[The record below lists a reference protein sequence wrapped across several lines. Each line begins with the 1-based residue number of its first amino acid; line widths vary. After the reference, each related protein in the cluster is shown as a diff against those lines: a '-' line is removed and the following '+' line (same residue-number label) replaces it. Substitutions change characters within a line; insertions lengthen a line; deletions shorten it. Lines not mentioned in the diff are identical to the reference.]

1 MNVTYHFISE
11 HLVHQIWTSR
21 DWYKDFVKC
30 FKKNWVLRILMWL
43 QQMDFKYPTRK
54 FKISFE
60 TVDGLSPLYIRL
72 MKKSN
77 NEILVNLQWIH
88 CRLSPALLAST
99 LFNINCESLYP
110 IHFVLMKNNISSI
123 TWIARLY
130 KICCFEVVNFS
141 IFDYENEW
149 YE

>member
-1 MNVTYHFISE
+1 
-11 HLVHQIWTSR
+11 
-21 DWYKDFVKC
+21 
-30 FKKNWVLRILMWL
+30 
-43 QQMDFKYPTRK
+43 
-54 FKISFE
+54 
-60 TVDGLSPLYIRL
+60 

-88 CRLSPALLAST
+88 YRLPPARLAST
-99 LFNINCESLYP
+99 LFNINYESLYP
-110 IHFVLMKNNISSI
+110 QHFVLMKNNISSI